1 MQPACQSYSVKT
13 EEVGLVTLYSEQ
25 EYYKIII
32 IVQRITVFKI
42 SMRRLSNFVPSPNSS
57 WQNVSRK
64 RQKFLIMTA

>member
-25 EYYKIII
+25 EIKIII
-32 IVQRITVFKI
+32 RVQRITVFKI